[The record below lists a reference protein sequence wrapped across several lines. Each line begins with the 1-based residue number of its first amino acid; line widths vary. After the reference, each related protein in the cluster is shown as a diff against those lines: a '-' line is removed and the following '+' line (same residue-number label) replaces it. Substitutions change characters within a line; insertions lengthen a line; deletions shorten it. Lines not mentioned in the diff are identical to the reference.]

1 MKYELLTLQQGLKPL
16 LISDGH
22 TAVMMLLSYF
32 FLEGGLVGV
41 YGTPI
46 LEVVALR

>member
-1 MKYELLTLQQGLKPL
+1 
-16 LISDGH
+16 
-22 TAVMMLLSYF
+22 MLLSYF

-46 LEVVALR
+46 LEVVACDKLEVDRRLTYEKHTLYTISQHQN